1 MEGKLKSN
9 GSRDVEI
16 GIRLRLNE
24 DNIKKLV
31 TGIPEETLRFFRM
44 LHPDSQEYLLDM
56 IEKFI
61 EQKRNDEYITHQ
73 IKLFLNKGLEFN
85 NIGPKDA
92 DKIYKT
98 Q

>member
-61 EQKRNDEYITHQ
+61 KETTSTLH
-73 IKLFLNKGLEFN
+73 IKLNFF
-85 NIGPKDA
+85 
-92 DKIYKT
+92 
-98 Q
+98 